1 MKKALKVISILL
13 IAFTLVFAVAQP
25 AFAANKAEVDN
36 ILTNVNNG
44 NGTAVDNGIN
54 DVANTVI
61 NWLWV
66 ISIIAT
72 VIVIMVIG
80 LKYII
85 GSTQEKA
92 EYKKSLIP
100 LVVGALLIVF
110 ATTIV
115 RFLFS
120 RN

>member
-1 MKKALKVISILL
+1 MKKVFKVMAVLL
-13 IAFTLVFAVAQP
+13 ILAALVFAVSQP
-25 AFAANKAEVDN
+25 VFAKDSADN
-36 ILTNVNNG
+36 ILSAVNSG
-44 NGTAVDNGIN
+44 NAGNVDNGVN
-54 DVANTVI
+54 DVANSVI
-61 NWLWV
+61 NFLWV
-66 ISIIAT
+66 ISIIVT

-115 RFLFS
+115 KFLFT
-120 RN
+120 R

>member
-1 MKKALKVISILL
+1 MKKLFKIMSVLL
-13 IAFTLVFAVAQP
+13 LSATLFFAVAQP
-25 AFAANKAEVDN
+25 SFAEKKGAEE
-36 ILTNVNNG
+36 II
-44 NGTAVDNGIN
+44 TAVETSDSKADATEIN
-54 DVANTVI
+54 TLANTII
-61 NWLWV
+61 NFIWI
-66 ISIIAT
+66 ISIIVT

-115 RFLFS
+115 KFLFIK
-120 RN
+120 N